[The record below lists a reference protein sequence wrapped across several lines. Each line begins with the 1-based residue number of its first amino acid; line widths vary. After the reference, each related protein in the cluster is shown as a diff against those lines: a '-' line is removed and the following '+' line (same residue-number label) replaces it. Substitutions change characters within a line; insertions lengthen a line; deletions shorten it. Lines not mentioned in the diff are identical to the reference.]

1 MMRCGGG
8 SGWGKKGGLLHEK
21 AVEGAGLGEKRSSAL
36 VLLKVSGDV
45 K

>member
-1 MMRCGGG
+1 MRGGASGEG
-8 SGWGKKGGLLHEK
+8 SLLHGK
-21 AVEGAGLGEKRSSAL
+21 AVKGAGLGEKRSSAL